1 MFELALI
8 LRTQRQF
15 YRRHPLI
22 SALFLLGLSLGTALI
37 SAITH
42 LNTEAGQRYQIASD
56 QTASPIHYL
65 IKPVAGQRYFPASI
79 WFALRRH
86 GIAQS
91 QPVLTG
97 QVRLEDG
104 RSLLIRGVN
113 ALALLEATA
122 PDNKLGSQAS
132 ALQFAQPAVNTPFF
146 IATELAERLNI
157 SHLQFKTDPQH
168 YGFITQPGIGPW
180 LITDIGLAHQ
190 LLQQQGWI
198 EPDSQPI
205 TLIELGALTELEQ
218 QKIEQI
224 IGDQAV
230 LSNVAQQ
237 SFDALSES
245 FFFNLTALA
254 LLGYAV
260 GLFLSLN
267 ALRLMLSARNRMQE
281 QMATLGCL
289 PKRLQQALGIEMI
302 LVCALCAAL
311 GNSLGFWIAQGLM
324 FDVTTT
330 LISLYQL
337 DRALDVHWQWQ
348 GFVIGFAMNLLALA
362 AMLFSLKQQANASA
376 LSAIAATKKH
386 NLTQA
391 LKQLT
396 IAVLLVAGGGIY
408 RSASNKYEALL
419 LCGWIIVL
427 FAVFTLP
434 ILRQCS
440 QFANRFSLNK
450 TTPPHPLA
458 QWLKANIHKH
468 LQDVSLAM
476 LAFLIALG
484 AAIGTQVMVRSFA
497 LTLDTY
503 LQQRLQADL
512 YLRAND
518 PQQQFSPARS
528 AALQQ
533 LPEVAFVSN
542 METAEANVLSAN
554 SDTADSTQLI
564 SYGDQVHH
572 YQHLSRTDGQMMTLE
587 HVSNGNCLANEP
599 SALRYGWKLGDN
611 LPITQ
616 GNQSLTC
623 TVSGFFFDY
632 GTQRINLVVSQN
644 TLQQSQFSR
653 QFIGYALTL
662 NESAEADAL
671 TKKLINQLGYSEDNI
686 VQNATFKRIAKR
698 LFSNTFAITDVLNT
712 LIVSIAL
719 IAIWVSFL
727 SMNQQQQ
734 NQFGLVQALGVTPGE
749 LFIGQLLVTA
759 SLLLLTLL
767 LAIPLGISL
776 GHVLLKFVMPIS
788 FGWSMPMVVDWA
800 NLATLSAVILVI
812 AFGVTSLSIWRLQ
825 KQPIANL
832 IREKP

>member
-22 SALFLLGLSLGTALI
+22 SAMFLLGLSLGTALI

-56 QTASPIHYL
+56 QTASPVHYL

-79 WFALRRH
+79 WFALRRQ
-86 GIAQS
+86 GITQS

-97 QVRLEDG
+97 QVTLQDG

-113 ALALLEATA
+113 TLALLEATE
-122 PDNKLGSQAS
+122 PDNKLTSPTS
-132 ALQFAQPAVNTPFF
+132 ALQFAQPAVSAPFF
-146 IATELAERLNI
+146 MATELAERLQI
-157 SHLQFKTDPQH
+157 SHLQFKNDPQH
-168 YGFITQPGIGPW
+168 YGFSTQPGIGPW
-180 LITDIGLAHQ
+180 LITDISLAHQ

-198 EPDSQPI
+198 EPGSQPI
-205 TLIELGALTELEQ
+205 TLIELGMLSERERQQIELM
-218 QKIEQI
+218 

-230 LSNVAQQ
+230 LSNVSQQ
-237 SFDALSES
+237 SFDALSGS

-267 ALRLMLSARNRMQE
+267 ALRLMLSARNRMQT
-281 QMATLGCL
+281 QMSTLGCL
-289 PKRLQQALGIEMI
+289 PKRLQQALAIEMV

-311 GNSLGFWIAQGLM
+311 GNSLGFWIAKGLI

-330 LISLYQL
+330 LVSLYQL
-337 DRALDVHWQWQ
+337 DRALNVAWQWQ
-348 GFVIGFAMNLLALA
+348 SFVIGFVMNLLALTV
-362 AMLFSLKQQANASA
+362 MLFSLKQQLNS
-376 LSAIAATKKH
+376 STTSIVAATKKH

-419 LCGWIIVL
+419 LCAWIIVL

-434 ILRQCS
+434 ILRRCS
-440 QFANRFSLNK
+440 EFAKRLSLSK
-450 TTPPHPLA
+450 VAPPNPLA
-458 QWLKANIHKH
+458 QWLKANIHRH
-468 LQDVSLAM
+468 LQDVSLAV

-518 PQQQFSPARS
+518 PRQQFSPVRS
-528 AALQQ
+528 GVLQQ
-533 LPEVAFVSN
+533 FPEVALVSS
-542 METAEANVLSAN
+542 METAEANTPRTG
-554 SDTADSTQLI
+554 SDTSHSALLI
-564 SYGDQVHH
+564 SYGNQAQH
-572 YQHLSRTDGQMMTLE
+572 YQHLSRTDGQPITLE

-599 SALRYGWKLGDN
+599 SALRYGWKLGDH
-611 LPITQ
+611 LPLTQ
-616 GNQSLTC
+616 GHKTLTC
-623 TVSGFFFDY
+623 RVSGFFFDY
-632 GTQRINLVVSQN
+632 GTQRINLVTSQN
-644 TLQQSQFSR
+644 TLHQSGFSR
-653 QFIGYALTL
+653 RFIGYALTL
-662 NESAEADAL
+662 DQSAEVDAL
-671 TKKLINQLGYSEDNI
+671 IKQLINQLGYSEDNI
-686 VQNATFKRIAKR
+686 VQNATFKQIAKR
-698 LFSNTFAITDVLNT
+698 LFSSTFAITDVLNT

-734 NQFGLVQALGVTPGE
+734 NQYGIVQALGVTPRG
-749 LFIGQLLVTA
+749 LFLGQLLVTA
-759 SLLLLTLL
+759 SLLLLTLI

-776 GHVLLKFVMPIS
+776 GYVLLKFVMPIS
-788 FGWSMPMVVDWA
+788 FGWSMPMVVDWV
-800 NLATLSAVILVI
+800 NLAKLSAIILVI

-825 KQPIANL
+825 RQPIANL
-832 IREKP
+832 IREKT